1 MSRYLQQRLALAVPT
16 ILLTSVVVFLML
28 HLIPG
33 DPASIYVGENQA
45 TPERLEEI
53 RHAMGLDRPL
63 YVQYMDYVW
72 GALRGDLGR
81 SLQTNQPV
89 TSEIR
94 ARLPNTVKLALTAM
108 AIAMVVGVGLG
119 LLAALKHNSWLD
131 TLSMSVALLGVSM
144 PIFWLALL
152 LIMFFS
158 VRLQWLPATSQPG
171 LKGLILPAVSLALL
185 SAATLARLVRSSMLE
200 VLSQDYLITARAK
213 GLPARTVALRHGL
226 RNALIPI
233 ITVMGLQFGALLS
246 GAVITET
253 IFARPGLGKL
263 VVDSIQNKDF
273 PMVQGT
279 ILVLA
284 TVYIVMNLL
293 VDLSYALI
301 DPRIRLGADGST

>member
-1 MSRYLQQRLALAVPT
+1 VTKFLQQRLALAVPT

-53 RHAMGLDRPL
+53 RQLMGLDRPL
-63 YVQYMDYVW
+63 YVQYADYVW
-72 GALRGDLGR
+72 SALQGDLGR
-81 SLQTNQPV
+81 SLQTDQPV
-89 TSEIR
+89 TTVIR
-94 ARLPNTVKLALTAM
+94 ERLPNTFKLALA
-108 AIAMVVGVGLG
+108 AMVIAVIIGVALG
-119 LLAALKHNSWLD
+119 LLAALKHNTWLD
-131 TLSMSVALLGVSM
+131 TLSMSIALLGISM

-171 LKGLILPAVSLALL
+171 FKGLILPAMSLAML
-185 SAATLARLVRSSMLE
+185 SAATLARLVRSSVLE
-200 VLSQDYLITARAK
+200 VLRQDYLTTARAK
-213 GLPARTVALRHGL
+213 GLPSRVVILRHAL
-226 RNALIPI
+226 RNALIPV
-233 ITVMGLQFGALLS
+233 ITVIGLQFGSLLS

-273 PMVQGT
+273 PMVQGA

-284 TVYIVMNLL
+284 TIYIVMNLL

-301 DPRIRLGADGST
+301 DPRIRLG